1 MDYDR
6 FDLDVAN
13 SVNREITAY
22 YDVFGDLHEQ
32 GVLRSVMYYPK
43 EQNFYAAYQPSS
55 GIVYM
60 REVREKDSL
69 EKMLKTAQENFTAG
83 FWSTDQTEHAI
94 RHELGHAVQMLFTKN
109 NAAKQKQ
116 IAALRNE
123 LEKACGITQWS
134 LNDSAENMKKA
145 GQYLSYYALRDDW
158 EFIAEA
164 VAEYMGGSPRETAR
178 KVMDILLR
186 KD

>member
-1 MDYDR
+1 MQ
-6 FDLDVAN
+6 FKCFL
-13 SVNREITAY
+13 
-22 YDVFGDLHEQ
+22 Q
-32 GVLRSVMYYPK
+32 
-43 EQNFYAAYQPSS
+43 
-55 GIVYM
+55 
-60 REVREKDSL
+60 
-69 EKMLKTAQENFTAG
+69 
-83 FWSTDQTEHAI
+83 
-94 RHELGHAVQMLFTKN
+94 KN

-123 LEKACGITQWS
+123 LEKICGITQWS

>member
-1 MDYDR
+1 
-6 FDLDVAN
+6 
-13 SVNREITAY
+13 
-22 YDVFGDLHEQ
+22 
-32 GVLRSVMYYPK
+32 
-43 EQNFYAAYQPSS
+43 
-55 GIVYM
+55 
-60 REVREKDSL
+60 
-69 EKMLKTAQENFTAG
+69 
-83 FWSTDQTEHAI
+83 
-94 RHELGHAVQMLFTKN
+94 MLFTKN

-116 IAALRNE
+116 ITALRNE
-123 LEKACGITQWS
+123 LEKVCGITQWS
-134 LNDSAENMKKA
+134 LNDSAGNMKKA

>member
-1 MDYDR
+1 MSIRQLTSEIASLNKDI
-6 FDLDVAN
+6 AN
-13 SVNREITAY
+13 LQEKYAKEKKLESDKKLKIISIQKTITKSTSA
-22 YDVFGDLHEQ
+22 
-32 GVLRSVMYYPK
+32 S
-43 EQNFYAAYQPSS
+43 
-55 GIVYM
+55 
-60 REVREKDSL
+60 
-69 EKMLKTAQENFTAG
+69 MLT
-83 FWSTDQTEHAI
+83 
-94 RHELGHAVQMLFTKN
+94 
-109 NAAKQKQ
+109 AKQKQ

-145 GQYLSYYALRDDW
+145 GQYLSYYALRDNW